1 MQHEASEQATIRF
14 EAELAG
20 VKEGACDPVSELGLD
35 RVPGPNRTMRVLLT
49 PEEAAR
55 LLDRGISVRLLRAHK
70 VAPLDPKLIMTDEA
84 AESELRERTR
94 GLTRQEGQ

>member
-1 MQHEASEQATIRF
+1 MQHGAPEQATIRF
-14 EAELAG
+14 EAELAPA
-20 VKEGACDPVSELGLD
+20 KEGARDPVGELGLD

-70 VAPLDPKLIMTDEA
+70 VQPLDPKLITTDQA
-84 AESELRERTR
+84 AEAELQQRTR